1 MHPASANAARPARRP
16 TTSREV
22 VVTAREQITEHML
35 RLTLG
40 GDDDLAPVVHGTP
53 GSWVKLFVPDP
64 GDPSRA
70 GEHGR
75 AYTVRGFNPISNE
88 IDIDVFLHDG
98 GTMPRWAES
107 CAVGETARVG
117 GPRPSGAPG
126 RDAASML
133 LFGDETSMPAIAA
146 ILERERG
153 HRPIHAWIELAD
165 DADRQEITLSRG
177 AGITWLRREAGAAPG
192 SALVHSATRLRFEP
206 DAGVWFAA
214 EAGAAQRFRGLVR
227 GLGVADLHVQGY
239 WRAGVGDYRE

>member
-1 MHPASANAARPARRP
+1 MPSAPANATRPARRP
-16 TTSREV
+16 TVSRNV

-40 GDDDLAPVVHGTP
+40 GDDDLAPAVHGTP

-64 GDPSRA
+64 RDPS
-70 GEHGR
+70 GSTEHGR
-75 AYTVRGFNPISNE
+75 AYTVRGFNPMSNE
-88 IDIDVFLHDG
+88 VDIDVFLHNG

-107 CAVGETARVG
+107 CTVGETARVG

-126 RDAASML
+126 RDAASMQ
-133 LFGDETSMPAIAA
+133 LFGDETSLPAIAA

-153 HRPIHAWIELAD
+153 HRPIRAWVELAD
-165 DADRQEITLSRG
+165 DADRQEIALSRG
-177 AGITWLRREAGAAPG
+177 AGITWLRREVGAAPG
-192 SALVHSATRLRFEP
+192 SALMDTATRQRFEP

-227 GLGVADLHVQGY
+227 GLALADLHIQGY